1 MMGDSKVDSMVV
13 GGTDNTIKNFSVEP
27 SDTDGVEGQTERR
40 WDNDKWTQYFG
51 YFEVI
56 PELNASINAKS
67 TWTIGKGFKA
77 DETTTM
83 LLDTIRGWGKDT
95 FNTILENM
103 IRTYYISGDAF
114 CEIIRDDEDNLIN
127 LKPLNPG
134 TIRIITGRNGIIK
147 RYEQNAR
154 TRNPTK
160 TFQPEQIFHLARNR
174 VADQIHGVSVIAS
187 VENIIIARNAAISG
201 YTEVIVDETPSGSTE
216 VVVVETS
223 NSPPPLDGENDNFED
238 DDEDTH
244 DDDLD
249 DLPTHVESDGDDQGN

>member
-56 PELNASINAKS
+56 PELNAAINAKS
-67 TWTIGKGFKA
+67 TWTMGKGCKA
-77 DETTTM
+77 HETTTM
-83 LLDTIRGWGKDT
+83 LLDTLKGWGKDT

-103 IRTYYISGDAF
+103 IRTYYIAGDSF

-134 TIRIITGRNGIIK
+134 TITIVTGTNGVIK

-154 TRNPTK
+154 TK
-160 TFQPEQIFHLARNR
+160 
-174 VADQIHGVSVIAS
+174 
-187 VENIIIARNAAISG
+187 
-201 YTEVIVDETPSGSTE
+201 
-216 VVVVETS
+216 
-223 NSPPPLDGENDNFED
+223 
-238 DDEDTH
+238 
-244 DDDLD
+244 
-249 DLPTHVESDGDDQGN
+249 